1 MTSMQPPV
9 VKAQMLIR
17 KPAADVFEAFLDP
30 DVTTRFWFTHSS
42 GRLEQGRTL
51 TWTWAMY
58 GVSTQVTV
66 KAVEATRRI
75 LIAWDDPSTDVEWLF
90 EARAADATLVTIT
103 QRGFHGSD
111 TQIVAQA
118 IDSMGGF
125 SLVLAGLKALMEHGV
140 ELKLVGDHAPDAI
153 VASGG
158 IER

>member
-17 KPAADVFEAFLDP
+17 TPAADVFEAFVDP

-42 GRLEQGRTL
+42 GRLEHGRTL

-90 EARAADATLVTIT
+90 EAR
-103 QRGFHGSD
+103 SD